1 MGYHTQG
8 FILVVRD
15 QFNRLEMFPRPGRL
29 QFLSNGEH
37 NLVGEYL
44 HEVGVKF
51 SKCLT
56 ALSG

>member
-1 MGYHTQG
+1 MGYNTQG
-8 FILVVRD
+8 FIVVVRD
-15 QFNRLEMFPRPGRL
+15 QFNWLEMFPRPGRL

-44 HEVGVKF
+44 HEVDVEL